1 MSRGQLFLVAGGL
14 AATAVLCLVWAAS
27 MTPDV
32 RSHVA
37 DQYQQYSSG
46 RYACDGTPQQVATEL
61 SEYEE
66 PEARASDR
74 GSEYLR
80 YEDDVAIIG
89 PDGNRSCTVRMEGL
103 DEGYSGGA
111 FIFLGP
117 GFTPGSPA
125 GGAGGSG
132 GGPGGTK

>member
-27 MTPDV
+27 MTPDI
-32 RSHVA
+32 RSYVA
-37 DQYQQYSSG
+37 DEYQEYGSD
-46 RYACDGTPQQVATEL
+46 RYACDGTPQQVADEL
-61 SEYEE
+61 SEYSE
-66 PEARASDR
+66 PEAWASDR
-74 GSEYLR
+74 VSEYLR
-80 YEDDVAIIG
+80 YDDDVAIIG
-89 PDGNRSCTVRMEGL
+89 PEGSRPCTVRMEGV

-132 GGPGGTK
+132 GGPGSGK